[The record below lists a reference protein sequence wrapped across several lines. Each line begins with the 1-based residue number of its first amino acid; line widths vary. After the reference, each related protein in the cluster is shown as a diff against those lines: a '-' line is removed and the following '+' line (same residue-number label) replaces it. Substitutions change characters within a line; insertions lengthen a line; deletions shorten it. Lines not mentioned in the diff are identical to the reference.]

1 MAGFDAAT
9 AVRRR
14 AGDAGVFGHDV
25 ELDPDWRIGT
35 KPNGGYLLAVLA
47 TAAADVAAPVTP

>member
-1 MAGFDAAT
+1 MRRPPCAAAPAT
-9 AVRRR
+9 P
-14 AGDAGVFGHDV
+14 GCFGHDV